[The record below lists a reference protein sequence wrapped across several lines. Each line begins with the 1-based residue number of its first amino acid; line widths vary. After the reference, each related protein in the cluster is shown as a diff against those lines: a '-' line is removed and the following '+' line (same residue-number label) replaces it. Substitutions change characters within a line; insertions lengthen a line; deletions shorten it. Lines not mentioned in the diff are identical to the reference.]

1 MRRGHL
7 PRLLRQHIQ
16 RGDLLLRRGQLFVEL
31 AALGDV
37 IDDVLADAQPV
48 GAVEFLLRLVLRG
61 LRRIDGLLRGGQR
74 LVRLARRQAAARKRH
89 ARQLGGDLELR
100 LRGHAVVLAFRQRV
114 VGLHPD
120 FLGALEP
127 NVAVFAL
134 QLHQLLLRR
143 VVFAAQTFHLLV
155 VAGDLRLKEHV
166 ARRNPAPLR
175 HAHPLDGHA
184 LVGSQRQLHI
194 LRLREREI
202 AAELDFLLQL
212 ALLGGHQLDLGG

>member
-1 MRRGHL
+1 MTFSL
-7 PRLLRQHIQ
+7 MPSRLALLNFFCASSCAACAASTAFCAAVSVSSVSP
-16 RGDLLLRRGQLFVEL
+16 DALLL
-31 AALGDV
+31 
-37 IDDVLADAQPV
+37 
-48 GAVEFLLRLVLRG
+48 
-61 LRRIDGLLRGGQR
+61 
-74 LVRLARRQAAARKRH
+74 AARKRH

-143 VVFAAQTFHLLV
+143 VVFAAQAFHLLV
-155 VAGDLRLKEHV
+155 VAGNLRLKEHV